1 MSNPIDNNEFKHYL
15 RFNSLNQ
22 TALYEIC
29 EPVGFDGASFVKE
42 QIENRYAR
50 TIEYGAIDT
59 IEFPDAFGKK
69 LDAPRIVNQYGDT
82 FGYMDYGYQWI
93 KNIYDAFG
101 FESDIDYII
110 ALRGSEFAV
119 GKLDFTTEG
128 ITDGYSYFKFR
139 LIQQNNVMDFQRQ
152 IDTKF
157 NAFADKDINGNT
169 IAPIS
174 TFNYLRRNTPVIR
187 QSLFKQP
194 KSIVQLA
201 GASNHVNYSQVS
213 QEFGID
219 NTLGWLDPDVGGTT
233 FAVNNIRLLKAKND
247 LVNVSINVDLYCAI
261 DYRVTNPDSQSRM
274 WMSLYYVVYSGTFDS
289 SQGTI
294 NNNNTSNGQAT
305 GLINQVFF
313 QSASGGS
320 NYIQTLPNNIDF
332 TIPNIPRGH
341 YLSVFWALSWDTTN
355 LQNPNRGRF
364 VFTKCDFKIT
374 ATQVGIDAV
383 IKATRYIDLIKQ
395 SVKAI
400 KNVPVDATNFD
411 VGGEHYNQAVFNRR
425 MVSQRTDHFYSTF
438 KNVMES
444 TMEVNQDFEIS
455 TEGIKLRNFAEF
467 YQNNEIGSF
476 LVLPDKESTE
486 SFNPRFMVNNF
497 KFDYTKF
504 ANDRLI
510 QGTIQGI
517 HTESEWIVPNKN
529 VENKKE
535 VNCNFVRDG
544 FFIQDII
551 NQEIAEP
558 TTATE
563 NDDDVMVEDF
573 IALAPNSFGSFGA
586 FLMMR
591 LVNNTLEILNRDS
604 EGETNDVVF
613 SWTTLGLAIGQSFQ
627 ITSGVNV
634 GNYTI
639 DDLTASVITLTP
651 VGFTPTFT
659 GDAFIQVKYFYSN
672 VPFQTRTDQN
682 FASTDNRFLPN
693 VRYSIKRNIF
703 NYWSKYI
710 KTMMLF
716 APTIFKNA
724 YFKNNG
730 AFKSQENG
738 KPLFI
743 ENADVNYIDLADPIL
758 DAKMI
763 QLSVVAEFDE
773 IKDLLQT
780 YQNTKGFVRV
790 YDNTG
795 NVVLGY
801 IQKLDYLFKSKELSL
816 TLELKYNPQYLTLV
830 YENGVLTVN
839 GVAYNVNAENW
850 WIFKND
856 WVQFYDHKNTPI
868 TKFYKYNFVSLNGI
882 FYNSATTL
890 QNALLTT

>member
-1 MSNPIDNNEFKHYL
+1 
-15 RFNSLNQ
+15 
-22 TALYEIC
+22 
-29 EPVGFDGASFVKE
+29 
-42 QIENRYAR
+42 
-50 TIEYGAIDT
+50 
-59 IEFPDAFGKK
+59 
-69 LDAPRIVNQYGDT
+69 
-82 FGYMDYGYQWI
+82 
-93 KNIYDAFG
+93 
-101 FESDIDYII
+101 
-110 ALRGSEFAV
+110 
-119 GKLDFTTEG
+119 
-128 ITDGYSYFKFR
+128 
-139 LIQQNNVMDFQRQ
+139 
-152 IDTKF
+152 
-157 NAFADKDINGNT
+157 
-169 IAPIS
+169 
-174 TFNYLRRNTPVIR
+174 
-187 QSLFKQP
+187 
-194 KSIVQLA
+194 
-201 GASNHVNYSQVS
+201 
-213 QEFGID
+213 
-219 NTLGWLDPDVGGTT
+219 
-233 FAVNNIRLLKAKND
+233 
-247 LVNVSINVDLYCAI
+247 
-261 DYRVTNPDSQSRM
+261 
-274 WMSLYYVVYSGTFDS
+274 
-289 SQGTI
+289 
-294 NNNNTSNGQAT
+294 
-305 GLINQVFF
+305 
-313 QSASGGS
+313 
-320 NYIQTLPNNIDF
+320 
-332 TIPNIPRGH
+332 
-341 YLSVFWALSWDTTN
+341 
-355 LQNPNRGRF
+355 
-364 VFTKCDFKIT
+364 
-374 ATQVGIDAV
+374 
-383 IKATRYIDLIKQ
+383 
-395 SVKAI
+395 
-400 KNVPVDATNFD
+400 
-411 VGGEHYNQAVFNRR
+411 
-425 MVSQRTDHFYSTF
+425 
-438 KNVMES
+438 MES
-444 TMEVNQDFEIS
+444 TMEVNEDFEIS
-455 TEGIKLRNFAEF
+455 TEGIKLRDFAKF

-504 ANDRLI
+504 ANNRLI
-510 QGTIQGI
+510 QGTVEGI
-517 HTESEWIVPNKN
+517 HTESEWIVPTKN

-535 VNCNFVRDG
+535 VKCNFVRDG

-573 IALAPNSFGSFGA
+573 IALPPNSFGSFGA
-586 FLMMR
+586 YLMMR

-639 DDLTASVITLTP
+639 ADLTASVITLTP

-743 ENADVNYIDLADPIL
+743 ENADVNYVDLADPIL

-816 TLELKYNPQYLTLV
+816 TLELKYNPQFLTLV